1 MNMGPQAGNK
11 SRLRDLLLASDA
23 GDLDGALGF
32 YAPDYIDH
40 DTTEARESATCSPLE
55 GLRDGFSL
63 FSTAFSETRHTL
75 HDAIE
80 EGDRLAARISVEAR
94 HTGSLWGYA
103 PSGQI
108 VRNDSI
114 VIYRFVDG
122 RIRERWCRERRS
134 TRSLLEPGQSGLG
147 GRR

>member
-1 MNMGPQAGNK
+1 MNRQAGNK
-11 SRLRDLLLASDA
+11 ARLRDLLLASDD
-23 GDLDGALGF
+23 GDIDRALTY
-32 YAPDYIDH
+32 YAPEYVDH
-40 DTTEARESATCSPLE
+40 DSTEARRSSGGSALD
-55 GLRDGFSL
+55 GLRNGFRL
-63 FSTAFSETRHTL
+63 FTTAFSETRHTL

-94 HTGSLWGYA
+94 HTGALWGYE
-103 PSGQI
+103 PSGQV

-134 TRSLLEPGQSGLG
+134 TRSLLESGRSEP
-147 GRR
+147 RRCR

>member
-1 MNMGPQAGNK
+1 MGPQAGNK
-11 SRLRDLLLASDA
+11 SRLRDLLLASDE
-23 GDLDGALGF
+23 GDIDGALRF

-40 DTTEARESATCSPLE
+40 DTTEGRNSATGTSLE
-55 GLRDGFSL
+55 GLRDGFRL
-63 FSTAFSETRHTL
+63 FGSAFSETRHTL

-94 HTGSLWGYA
+94 HTGELWGIP
-103 PSGQI
+103 PSGRI

-122 RIRERWCRERRS
+122 RIGERWCRERRT
-134 TRSLLEPGQSGLG
+134 TRSLVEPGQP
-147 GRR
+147 